1 MTTEKSLAPG
11 LLLAAPRL
19 GDPNFERTVVLLAK
33 HDEGGALGWVL
44 NGKALLPVGT
54 ILRNANL
61 VPEGVELPEDGSYGL
76 PARLGGPVMPGSA
89 WVLYRKSADGKPRFE
104 GEHEVGP
111 DYVMTS
117 AGAAVEAIARREGPE
132 EFYLILGYAGW
143 GPEQVEGEIQAGAW
157 LPTDLPEAFIERM
170 AESPDAFWN
179 HAYASYVGVSPMAFT
194 GTTRGSA

>member
-44 NGKALLPVGT
+44 NGKELLPVGT

-61 VPEGVELPEDGSYGL
+61 VPAGVKLPTDGSYAL

-89 WVLYRKSADGKPRFE
+89 WLLYRKSESGEPRFE
-104 GEHEVGP
+104 GEHDVGP

-117 AGAAVEAIARREGPE
+117 AGAAVEAIARGEGPK

-157 LPTDLPEAFIERM
+157 LPADLPATLVDRM
-170 AESPDAFWN
+170 GETPDAFWN
-179 HAYASYVGVSPMAFT
+179 HAYASYVGVPPMAFT
-194 GTTRGSA
+194 GSTRGSA